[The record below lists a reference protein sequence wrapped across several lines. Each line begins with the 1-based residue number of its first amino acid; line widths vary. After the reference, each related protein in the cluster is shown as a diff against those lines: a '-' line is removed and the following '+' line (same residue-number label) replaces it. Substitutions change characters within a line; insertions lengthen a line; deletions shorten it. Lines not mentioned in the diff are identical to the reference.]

1 MLDSSKGRQKQ
12 NWLTQYDLPQETTSR
27 EKTALTAWQQ
37 LPVRRRE
44 ATIFCPS
51 FTSEWCIKKLEPLLL
66 LLPAPRRERSRAK
79 VVYTSI
85 SHDEAS
91 LQVFR

>member
-66 LLPAPRRERSRAK
+66 PRRERSRAK

>member
-66 LLPAPRRERSRAK
+66 LLPPRRERSRAK

>member
-1 MLDSSKGRQKQ
+1 MLVCKGRQKQ

-27 EKTALTAWQQ
+27 EKTALTAAASSSSFHG
-37 LPVRRRE
+37 RGGRE

-66 LLPAPRRERSRAK
+66 LLLLLLL
-79 VVYTSI
+79 
-85 SHDEAS
+85 AS
-91 LQVFR
+91 